1 MNLDEQLRAV
11 ILELGPKR
19 ALEILTSAQN
29 SESGDVLTIISN
41 EGAHRLPSEFRRG
54 MVYAASS
61 GMLDFSTSTRVHE
74 QFDQIL
80 ERLATLLKSRT
91 WSKVYLVV
99 PFGHATLSMQIKLLV
114 YRITRLETVDLF
126 YDGKGG
132 YFDLELELRP
142 IIVRAI
148 SEVVT
153 TVEGTLDGK

>member
-1 MNLDEQLRAV
+1 MTLDEQLRAA

-29 SESGDVLTIISN
+29 SQSGDILTIISN
-41 EGAHRLPSEFRRG
+41 EGAHLLPFTFRRG

-61 GMLDFSTSTRVHE
+61 GKLDFSSSTRVHE

-80 ERLATLLKSRT
+80 ERLATLLKSLI
-91 WSKVYLVV
+91 WSKVYVV
-99 PFGHATLSMQIKLLV
+99 PFGHAALSMQIKLLV

-132 YFDLELELRP
+132 YFDLELELRQ
-142 IIVRAI
+142 IIVRAV
-148 SEVVT
+148 SEFSAI
-153 TVEGTLDGK
+153 EGPLDGK